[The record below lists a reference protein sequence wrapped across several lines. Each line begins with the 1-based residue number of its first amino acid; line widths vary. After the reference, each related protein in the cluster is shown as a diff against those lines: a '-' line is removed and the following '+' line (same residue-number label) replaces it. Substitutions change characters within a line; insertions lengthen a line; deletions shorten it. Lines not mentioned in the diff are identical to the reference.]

1 MRPYPAAAWAAAG
14 PYPGE
19 VSIDS
24 FGAKME
30 HRSVSDL
37 YAGDVD
43 PVTLAVDSPVRRVS
57 PNGVLADPLW
67 RCSRY
72 GEARSYHD
80 YPLVKNPNLPAYRR
94 NLDGPSYELSAYTRA
109 PLDFPL
115 NQPGYLFDTLNSRSV
130 YGGDPLYNRRDR
142 RFGYLDDPL
151 YNSRAAF
158 VDDPLYRRSARVD
171 DPLYARSAYL
181 DDPLYRR
188 STYVDDPLDRRSALV
203 DDPLFARGRSA
214 YLDDPLYR
222 RTNLDD
228 PLYRRSALVDDPLY
242 RRSRY
247 LDDPLHRRA
256 AYLDAPSY
264 RRAALDDPVFG
275 RGRSLMDPRIRS
287 ASPRARVP
295 VV

>member
-1 MRPYPAAAWAAAG
+1 LLILAVCVYFVFFANMALRPYPAAAWAAAG

-19 VSIDS
+19 VSVDS

-43 PVTLAVDSPVRRVS
+43 PVTQAVSSPVRRVS

-72 GEARSYHD
+72 GEVRSYND
-80 YPLVKNPNLPAYRR
+80 YPAVKTPGLPAPRR
-94 NLDGPSYELSAYTRA
+94 NLDGPAYELTAYARH

-115 NQPGYLFDTLNSRSV
+115 TKPGYLFD
-130 YGGDPLYNRRDR
+130 PLKSPYYDENLYRRHR

-151 YNSRAAF
+151 YPSRTALADDALF
-158 VDDPLYRRSARVD
+158 LRSPYGSYLDDPLSLRS
-171 DPLYARSAYL
+171 PYGSYL

-188 STYVDDPLDRRSALV
+188 SDPLYRRTALV
-203 DDPLFARGRSA
+203 DDPLFRRS
-214 YLDDPLYR
+214 DPLYR
-222 RTNLDD
+222 RAAYIDG
-228 PLYRRSALVDDPLY
+228 PAYRRG
-242 RRSRY
+242 
-247 LDDPLHRRA
+247 
-256 AYLDAPSY
+256 
-264 RRAALDDPVFG
+264 ALDDPVFG
-275 RGRSLMDPRIRS
+275 RGRSLLDRRVRS
-287 ASPRARVP
+287 ASPLARVP